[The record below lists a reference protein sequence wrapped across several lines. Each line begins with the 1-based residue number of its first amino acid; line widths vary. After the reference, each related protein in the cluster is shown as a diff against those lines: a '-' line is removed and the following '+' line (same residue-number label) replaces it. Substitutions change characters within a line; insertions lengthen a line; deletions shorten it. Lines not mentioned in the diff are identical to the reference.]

1 MDETTR
7 REPQPNTAALI
18 LEVAERLAQTQG
30 FNGFS
35 YADIAEELKITKAS
49 LHYHFAT
56 KADLG
61 RALIAGYGRRFD
73 QALAQIGAAPPSDML
88 RRYVKLYESVLVR
101 DRMCL
106 CGMLAAEYS
115 SLPAPMRVELR
126 GFFDRNETWLVAQ
139 LERGR
144 KAGELQFEGS
154 PVDLARMLTA
164 GLEGAM
170 LLARS
175 YEEPARF
182 GATARRLLAEVNAT
196 RRKSRRGG
204 GRKRR
209 AVSGTRQ

>member
-61 RALIAGYGRRFD
+61 RALIAGYGRKFD
-73 QALAQIGAAPPSDML
+73 QALAQIGAAPPRDML